1 MLYDSTYIKVQNYTI
16 LSEIKTEV
24 IIRDVRGGSN
34 WQKHKKGG
42 GSFEGF
48 RYILFSDLDYDYICY
63 TAIKRFLNIE
73 LTPPIYV
80 YFYTSTTVVICYELY
95 KTYIKNKNVKIME

>member
-1 MLYDSTYIKVQNYTI
+1 MLYDSAYIKVQNYTI

-42 GSFEGF
+42 GSFGVLD
-48 RYILFSDLDYDYICY
+48 IFSLVTWIMI
-63 TAIKRFLNIE
+63 T
-73 LTPPIYV
+73 YV
-80 YFYTSTTVVICYELY
+80 IQQ
-95 KTYIKNKNVKIME
+95 

>member
-34 WQKHKKGG
+34 W
-42 GSFEGF
+42 
-48 RYILFSDLDYDYICY
+48 
-63 TAIKRFLNIE
+63 
-73 LTPPIYV
+73 
-80 YFYTSTTVVICYELY
+80 
-95 KTYIKNKNVKIME
+95 